1 MAAWSTIE
9 IGLGLTASSLAT
21 LTPLFRKIKI
31 FRAASHQSGAEGA
44 GSHYQGRR
52 THDALPSTVRDKGT
66 APAKR
71 DEDVEA
77 LKRHPSDE
85 IELYRFG
92 S

>member
-31 FRAASHQSGAEGA
+31 FMGAGHQSGAREA
-44 GSHYQGRR
+44 GSQYQARR
-52 THDALPSTVRDKGT
+52 TPNAPPSSFAGKGG
-66 APAKR
+66 APAKG

-77 LKRHPSDE
+77 LKRRPSDE
-85 IELYRFG
+85 VALYDFRL
-92 S
+92 